1 METLSLG
8 LLKKARKNK
17 GISTKKA
24 AEIIGKERSAINRL
38 ETGISDIKVSTLS
51 KLLNAYGVTI
61 TDVFVKK

>member
-8 LLKKARKNK
+8 LLKKA
-17 GISTKKA
+17 
-24 AEIIGKERSAINRL
+24 KERSAINRL

-61 TDVFVKK
+61 TEVFVEK

>member
-8 LLKKARKNK
+8 LLKKARREK
-17 GISTKKA
+17 GISTKEA

-38 ETGISDIKVSTLS
+38 ETGISDIKVNTLS

-61 TDVFVKK
+61 TEVFVKK

>member
-8 LLKKARKNK
+8 LLKKARREK

-38 ETGISDIKVSTLS
+38 ETGISDIKVNTLS

-61 TDVFVKK
+61 TEVFVKK

>member
-8 LLKKARKNK
+8 LLKKARRGK

-38 ETGISDIKVSTLS
+38 ETGISDIKVNTLS

-61 TDVFVKK
+61 TEVFVKK